1 MRAGFVVFYLVCL
14 FETRF
19 LCHKLVWNSLS
30 AQTDPKITILH
41 QPAEHWNNRHAMPY
55 LVFIISF
62 FNLIF
67 ENFIYDYSVYIIS
80 PFPSSS
86 SHIPF
91 TISQIY
97 ELFFNCDFFL

>member
-1 MRAGFVVFYLVCL
+1 MVVRVDFVVFDLVCL

-41 QPAEHWNNRHAMPY
+41 QPDEHWNNRHAMPY

-62 FNLIF
+62 FKF
-67 ENFIYDYSVYIIS
+67 NF
-80 PFPSSS
+80 
-86 SHIPF
+86 
-91 TISQIY
+91 
-97 ELFFNCDFFL
+97 